1 MKKWTRRIYQNVAL
15 VAVRKARAMVLFW
28 ARQCRKS
35 TTLGDIAF
43 DTMSKESGRNVIAA
57 SASLL
62 TGSELISKTLS
73 TAEQAQ
79 MVAREAAAVQTTMQ
93 QSSDASAGKL
103 QFKCANSDTGKVYN
117 NLTAQDFTDLYRSS
131 RLELRL
137 YFDKTSYSRTLI
149 IAPNPAT
156 ARGWTGTVVRDEAG
170 FTHPN
175 LETDLQVAVK
185 PIMDTDPTFKL
196 IYASNLPRN
205 DRHPFFEMTL
215 PEPGSNFAPQP
226 GGHFYRGQ
234 NGILIH
240 RVSLADAYAA
250 GHVLYDQREGRPM
263 TYETFCA
270 DPANRLG
277 LDDSYR
283 LIHKASGNAV
293 IDLFALT
300 TSQTR
305 GVGQCACALVETDG
319 ELSHAL
325 LQFLRTVGDGPVGIG
340 FDVATTT
347 NDVSN
352 PSVVT
357 LTERLGVEKAQRLVL
372 VWKEKDP
379 KVARARLRQ
388 IIQTVKMREKGGPAR
403 RLCIDAT
410 NEVYFARETA
420 QELSGLIPI
429 ELVDA
434 RLAVDPAPTGYVRTP
449 NYKTLLGDRYAAQV
463 NDNRYRLPPEEYL
476 KDDHRLP
483 TKNGDRYDC
492 EVAPDGK
499 HGDTFDAGKLADWA
513 LDGVGVAIES
523 TEGIIVGGGRG
534 RITQF
539 RPRHLNGGAH
549 AMAAILAGEEKA

>member
-1 MKKWTRRIYQNVAL
+1 MKKWIRRTYQNVAL
-15 VAVRKARAMVLFW
+15 VAVRKVRSIILFW

-35 TTLGDIAF
+35 TTLGDISF
-43 DTMSKESGRNVIAA
+43 DSMSSEAGRNVIAA

-73 TAEQAQ
+73 SAEQAQ
-79 MVAREAAAVQTTMQ
+79 MVAREAAAVQVTMQ
-93 QSSDASAGKL
+93 MSADASGGKL
-103 QFKCANSDTGKVYN
+103 QFKCANAETGKLYAG
-117 NLTAQDFTDLYRSS
+117 LTAEDFADLYRSS

-137 YFDKTSYSRTLI
+137 YFNRTAYSRTLI

-175 LETDLQVAVK
+175 LEVDLQVAVK

-196 IYASNLPRN
+196 IYASNLCRN

-215 PEPGSNFAPQP
+215 PAPGSNFPPNAQ
-226 GGHFYRGQ
+226 GHFYRGQ

-240 RVSLADAYAA
+240 RVALADAYAA

-263 TYETFCA
+263 TYEQFCA

-283 LIHKASGNAV
+283 LIHKASGGAA
-293 IDLFALT
+293 IDLFALI

-305 GVGQCACALVETDG
+305 GIGHCVCIIIESEAEFQQGLAMIRRLVT
-319 ELSHAL
+319 
-325 LQFLRTVGDGPVGIG
+325 DGPVGIG
-340 FDVATTT
+340 VDVATTT
-347 NDVSN
+347 NETSN
-352 PSVVT
+352 PTSVT
-357 LTERLGVEKAQRLVL
+357 LTERLGIMKAQRVVL

-379 KVARARLRQ
+379 KVARGRIRS
-388 IIQTVKMREKGGPAR
+388 IVETVKARPAGGPAR
-403 RLCIDAT
+403 RMCIDAT

-420 QELSGLIPI
+420 YELRGLIPI

-434 RLAVDPAPTGYVRTP
+434 RLAVDPVPAGYPRTP
-449 NYKTLLGDRYAAQV
+449 NYKTLLGDRYCVQV
-463 NDNRYRLPPEEYL
+463 NDNRYLLPPEQYF

-483 TKNGDRYDC
+483 TKNADHYDC
-492 EVAPDGK
+492 EPQADGR
-499 HGDTFDAGKLADWA
+499 HGDTFDSGKLADWA
-513 LDGVGVAIES
+513 LEGARGPVAFESFSQPAGDQDADPGDRPYRIPSTTRGVICA
-523 TEGIIVGGGRG
+523 
-534 RITQF
+534 
-539 RPRHLNGGAH
+539 
-549 AMAAILAGEEKA
+549 

>member
-1 MKKWTRRIYQNVAL
+1 MKKWIRRKYQNVAL
-15 VAVRKARAMVLFW
+15 VAVRQVRSLVLFW

-35 TTLGDIAF
+35 TTLGDIGF
-43 DTMSKESGRNVIAA
+43 DTMSKEAGRNVIAA

-62 TGSELISKTLS
+62 TGSELIAKTLS

-79 MVAREAAAVQTTMQ
+79 MVAREAAAVRATMQ
-93 QSSDASAGKL
+93 ESTDAAGGKL
-103 QFKCANSDTGKVYN
+103 QLKCANAETGKVYSH
-117 NLTAQDFTDLYRSS
+117 LTAEDFADLYRSS

-137 YFDKTSYSRTLI
+137 YFDRTSYSRMLI

-170 FTHPN
+170 FTHPH

-196 IYASNLPRN
+196 IYASNLCRN

-215 PEPGSNFAPQP
+215 PPPGSEFPPKAE
-226 GGHFYRGQ
+226 GHFYRGQ

-240 RVSLADAYAA
+240 RVALADAYAA
-250 GHVLYDQREGRPM
+250 GHVLYDQREGKPM
-263 TYETFCA
+263 TYEEFCA

-305 GVGQCACALVETDG
+305 GIGQCFCTVIQSEAEFL
-319 ELSHAL
+319 HAL
-325 LQFLRTVGDGPVGIG
+325 TQLRRLLGPGPVGLG

-352 PSVVT
+352 PSS
-357 LTERLGVEKAQRLVL
+357 LTITEKIGVEKVQRAVL
-372 VWKEKDP
+372 LWKEKDP
-379 KVARARLRQ
+379 KVARARLRAA
-388 IIQTVKMREKGGPAR
+388 IESVKLRASGGPAR

-420 QELSGLIPI
+420 QELAGLIPV

-434 RLAVDPAPTGYVRTP
+434 RLAVDPVPSGYVRTP

-463 NDNRYRLPPEEYL
+463 NDNRYILPPETYL
-476 KDDHRLP
+476 KNDHRLP
-483 TKNGDRYDC
+483 TKNGDHYDC
-492 EVAPDGK
+492 EVGPDGE
-499 HGDTFDAGKLADWA
+499 HGDTFDSGKLADWA
-513 LDGVGVAIES
+513 LEGAGGPVAYER
-523 TEGIIVGGGRG
+523 TTAAAPEDEPDPDGRG
-534 RITQF
+534 YRIPS
-539 RPRHLNGGAH
+539 RKREVL
-549 AMAAILAGEEKA
+549 LA